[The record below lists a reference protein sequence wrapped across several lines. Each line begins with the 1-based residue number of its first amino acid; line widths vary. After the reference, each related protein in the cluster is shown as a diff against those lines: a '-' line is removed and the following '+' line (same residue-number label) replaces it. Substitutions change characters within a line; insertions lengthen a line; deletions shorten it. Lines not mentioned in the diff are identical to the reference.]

1 MRKISYI
8 LSDNGGGDHV
18 TDRWTDAE
26 KFLFFLAKCL
36 DSPGVCILLLKLS
49 VAISASQ
56 KTKKMFQA
64 CYFN

>member
-26 KFLFFLAKCL
+26 KFLFFSSKMLRLARGL
-36 DSPGVCILLLKLS
+36 HSPVKIERCN
-49 VAISASQ
+49 ISI
-56 KTKKMFQA
+56 TE
-64 CYFN
+64 N